1 MHKFIKK
8 IKNNEE
14 KPYVVKNFLNS
25 NEIREFIDLY
35 QKLPIEVNN
44 QRQKIVKKKWSTKLF
59 PDLQKIYIEKLKSAI
74 GEFSMDN
81 PKDKMGNESLGLFQE
96 SFKPVSLHVDTG
108 FDFDKVIYKQTLL
121 PLSDEGETVIF
132 KNRFYGCS
140 TTFSI
145 NERELA
151 AEGYNKRS
159 SEHIELYN
167 KKPFDKIM
175 HEKYLQH
182 EEIENLRGLE
192 IDMIYKW
199 KLGEI
204 LIFDRTSLHC
214 SSSNLNRKKIGFTTS
229 TKLNEI
235 N

>member
-1 MHKFIKK
+1 
-8 IKNNEE
+8 
-14 KPYVVKNFLNS
+14 
-25 NEIREFIDLY
+25 
-35 QKLPIEVNN
+35 
-44 QRQKIVKKKWSTKLF
+44 
-59 PDLQKIYIEKLKSAI
+59 
-74 GEFSMDN
+74 
-81 PKDKMGNESLGLFQE
+81 
-96 SFKPVSLHVDTG
+96 
-108 FDFDKVIYKQTLL
+108 
-121 PLSDEGETVIF
+121 
-132 KNRFYGCS
+132 
-140 TTFSI
+140 
-145 NERELA
+145 
-151 AEGYNKRS
+151 
-159 SEHIELYN
+159 
-167 KKPFDKIM
+167 M